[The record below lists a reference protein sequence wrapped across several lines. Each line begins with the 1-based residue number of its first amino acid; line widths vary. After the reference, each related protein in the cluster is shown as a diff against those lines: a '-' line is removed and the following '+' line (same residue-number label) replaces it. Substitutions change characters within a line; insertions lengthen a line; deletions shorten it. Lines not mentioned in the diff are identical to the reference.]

1 MLNQSE
7 ILKTA
12 KKQYELF
19 NNDHIL
25 GYAPLFV
32 DTPGTLFL
40 KENLDLHLRIT
51 FLERIKNFLYFKHKL
66 IKISK
71 LHNKTD
77 YTNVVI
83 TFGFKTSFKIKNILI
98 SFLMRIAII
107 LKFYGQLFIQISFTN
122 KLSVML
128 SQFTLKRRI
137 L

>member
-12 KKQYELF
+12 KKQYQLF
-19 NNDHIL
+19 NYNHVL

-40 KENLDLHLRIT
+40 KRKFFRSSLKNY
-51 FLERIKNFLYFKHKL
+51 FLERVKNFLYFKHKL

-77 YTNVVI
+77 YTNVVV
-83 TFGFKTSFKIKNILI
+83 TFGFLN
-98 SFLMRIAII
+98 
-107 LKFYGQLFIQISFTN
+107 LKKYAYPGI
-122 KLSVML
+122 
-128 SQFTLKRRI
+128 
-137 L
+137 